1 MPFPCQIPKALQPGD
16 GVLLAAPARFV
27 TAEQVVAAEA
37 HVRAAGFTPIVY
49 DGLLERAGQFGG
61 SDAHRSNY
69 LNAGFADAQV
79 RAIWAMRGGYGCGR
93 LLPLLD
99 ADAFAADPTWLVGF
113 SDITALHGWAQ
124 VQGIASLHAPV
135 ASTYGQAS
143 ARIQQGMWQ
152 ALEQK
157 EDGREAGE
165 TAVVGGNLSVLY
177 SLLGTP
183 YFPPIEGAWLLL
195 EDLDEY
201 LYHVDRMLLAFRL
214 AGVFDRVRGV
224 LVGGFTDLHD
234 NTIADGQAVD
244 NPFGQDVRQM
254 LAEHV
259 PANTPVVQGISV
271 GHLADNESVILGVA
285 SAKSVHWTRGF

>member
-27 TAEQVVAAEA
+27 TAEQVAAAEA
-37 HVRAAGFTPIVY
+37 HVRSAGYTPIVY
-49 DGLLERAGQFGG
+49 DGLLERSGQFGG

-69 LNAGFADAQV
+69 LNAGFADEQV

-99 ADAFAADPTWLVGF
+99 ANAFAADPTWLVGF

-124 VQGIASLHAPV
+124 AEGIASLHAPV

-143 ARIQQGMWQ
+143 APIQQCMWRE
-152 ALEQK
+152 LEQ
-157 EDGREAGE
+157 REAGPK
-165 TAVVGGNLSVLY
+165 TNHAAVVGGNLSVLY

-214 AGVFDRVRGV
+214 AGVFDCVRGV
-224 LVGGFTDLHD
+224 LVGGFNDLHD
-234 NTIADGQAVD
+234 NTIADGQAVE
-244 NPFGQDVRQM
+244 NPFGHDVRQM
-254 LAEHV
+254 LADHV
-259 PANTPVVQGISV
+259 PAETPVVHGVPV
-271 GHLADNESVILGVA
+271 GHLAENESVILGIA

>member
-1 MPFPCQIPKALQPGD
+1 MSFPCQIPKALQPGD
-16 GVLLAAPARFV
+16 SVLRAAPARFV
-27 TAEQVVAAEA
+27 TAEQVASAEA
-37 HVRAAGFTPIVY
+37 HVRAAGYTPVVY

-69 LNAGFADAQV
+69 LNAGFADEQV

-99 ADAFAADPTWLVGF
+99 ANAFAADPTWLVGF
-113 SDITALHGWAQ
+113 SDMTALHGWAQ

-135 ASTYGQAS
+135 ASTYGQGS
-143 ARIQQGMWQ
+143 ESTRQGMWQ
-152 ALEQK
+152 ALEQQ
-157 EDGREAGE
+157 EDRREANAP
-165 TAVVGGNLSVLY
+165 AVVGGNLSVLY

-183 YFPPIEGAWLLL
+183 YFPPVEDAWLLL

-224 LVGGFTDLHD
+224 LLGSFTDLHD

-259 PANTPVVQGISV
+259 PVATPVVCEIPV
-271 GHLADNESVILGVA
+271 GHLAENESVILGVA
-285 SAKSVHWTRGF
+285 SAKTVHWTRGF

>member
-27 TAEQVVAAEA
+27 TAEQVAAAEA
-37 HVRAAGFTPIVY
+37 HVRFAGFTPIVY
-49 DGLLERAGQFGG
+49 DGLLERSGQFGG

-99 ADAFAADPTWLVGF
+99 AEAFAADPTWLVGF

-124 VQGIASLHAPV
+124 LQGIASLHASV

-143 ARIQQGMWQ
+143 APIQQGMWE
-152 ALEQK
+152 ALEQR
-157 EDGREAGE
+157 GVGPEAGHA
-165 TAVVGGNLSVLY
+165 AVVGGNLSVLY

-214 AGVFDRVRGV
+214 AGVYDRVRGV

-244 NPFGQDVRQM
+244 NPFGQDVWQM

-259 PANTPVVQGISV
+259 PADTPVVQGVPV
-271 GHLADNESVILGVA
+271 GHLAENESVILGVA

>member
-1 MPFPCQIPKALQPGD
+1 MSFPCQIPKALQPGD
-16 GVLLAAPARFV
+16 SVLLAAPARFV
-27 TAEQVVAAEA
+27 TAEQVASAEA
-37 HVRAAGFTPIVY
+37 HVRAAGYTPVVY

-69 LNAGFADAQV
+69 LNAGFADEQV

-99 ADAFAADPTWLVGF
+99 ANAFAADPTWLVGF
-113 SDITALHGWAQ
+113 SDMTALHGWAQ

-135 ASTYGQAS
+135 ASTYGQGS
-143 ARIQQGMWQ
+143 ESTRQGMWQ
-152 ALEQK
+152 ALEQQ
-157 EDGREAGE
+157 EDRREANAP
-165 TAVVGGNLSVLY
+165 AVVGGNLSVLY

-183 YFPPIEGAWLLL
+183 YFPPVEDAWLLL

-224 LVGGFTDLHD
+224 LVGAFTDLHD

-259 PANTPVVQGISV
+259 PVATPVVCGIPV
-271 GHLADNESVILGVA
+271 GHLAENESVILGVA
-285 SAKSVHWTRGF
+285 SAKTVHWTRGF

>member
-1 MPFPCQIPKALQPGD
+1 MSFPCQIPKALQPGD
-16 GVLLAAPARFV
+16 SVLLAAPARFV
-27 TAEQVVAAEA
+27 TAEQVASAEA
-37 HVRAAGFTPIVY
+37 HVRAAGYTPVVY

-69 LNAGFADAQV
+69 LNAGFADEHV

-99 ADAFAADPTWLVGF
+99 ANAFAADPTWLVGF
-113 SDITALHGWAQ
+113 SDMTALHGWAQ

-135 ASTYGQAS
+135 ASTYGQCS
-143 ARIQQGMWQ
+143 ESTRQGMWQ
-152 ALEQK
+152 ALEQQ
-157 EDGREAGE
+157 EDRREANAP
-165 TAVVGGNLSVLY
+165 AVVGGNLSVLY

-183 YFPPIEGAWLLL
+183 YFPPVEDAWLLL

-224 LVGGFTDLHD
+224 LLGSFTDLHD

-259 PANTPVVQGISV
+259 PVATPVVCGIPV
-271 GHLADNESVILGVA
+271 GHLAENESVILGVA
-285 SAKSVHWTRGF
+285 SAKTVHWTRGF